1 MNRPIQVYIQN
12 ILKSYKLYIYTKGT
26 NIAKSYS
33 WLNRTELEWSI
44 SSRCYNFLPYFF
56 LNLDR
61 LIPQIP
67 RVQRAKEKKHKSKSY
82 HSVWNETNSGRGTS
96 HMKFWFNY
104 LHSKHLSAPLKS
116 QEFQVIHFRCTTLI
130 HIFDYIWMLFD
141 LQTFGKK
148 MDTNTSQSAKKVTDG
163 SKLKSEQNTHW
174 N

>member
-67 RVQRAKEKKHKSKSY
+67 RVQRAKEKKNTNQRVIILYEMKLTVGGVHLI
-82 HSVWNETNSGRGTS
+82 WNSD
-96 HMKFWFNY
+96 
-104 LHSKHLSAPLKS
+104 
-116 QEFQVIHFRCTTLI
+116 LI
-130 HIFDYIWMLFD
+130 ISIVNIYQLP
-141 LQTFGKK
+141 
-148 MDTNTSQSAKKVTDG
+148 
-163 SKLKSEQNTHW
+163 
-174 N
+174 